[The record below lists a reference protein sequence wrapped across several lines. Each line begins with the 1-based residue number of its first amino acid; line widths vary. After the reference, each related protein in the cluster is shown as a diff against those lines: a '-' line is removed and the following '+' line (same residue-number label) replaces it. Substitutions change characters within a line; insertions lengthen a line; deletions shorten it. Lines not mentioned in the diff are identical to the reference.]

1 MSLSWGLCLLRR
13 VLSLRTRLSRLTL
26 TRLLELESVV
36 MLVLLLGLLR
46 VFGFGSRVVVGIVV
60 F

>member
-26 TRLLELESVV
+26 TRLRELESAV
-36 MLVLLLGLLR
+36 MLALLLGLWR